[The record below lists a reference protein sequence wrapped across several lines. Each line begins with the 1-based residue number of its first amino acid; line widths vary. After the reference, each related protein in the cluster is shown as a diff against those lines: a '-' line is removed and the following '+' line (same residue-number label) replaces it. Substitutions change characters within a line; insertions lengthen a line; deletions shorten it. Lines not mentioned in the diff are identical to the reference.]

1 MQKILTGF
9 IILSVSLGYTSQV
22 FADLRSDILDC
33 SAIQKD
39 ADRLDC
45 FDTVTKYHKTRPSI
59 SQPMV
64 SPDKTAPITAPQI
77 VTPEKAIVALPDKQT
92 QSQNVSADD
101 SFGQPS
107 QADEL
112 QSIQSRI
119 VGDFSGWKKGM
130 KITLENGQVWKVTSN
145 ASGYRKLTNPK
156 VTISRGVFN
165 SFNAKVE
172 GLNSKVKV
180 KRIK

>member
-9 IILSVSLGYTSQV
+9 IILCVNLGYTSQV
-22 FADLRSDILDC
+22 CADLRSDILDC
-33 SAIQKD
+33 SAIQKN
-39 ADRLDC
+39 AERLDC
-45 FDTVTKYHKTRPSI
+45 FDTVTKYHKTRSSI
-59 SQPMV
+59 GQPVV
-64 SPDKTAPITAPQI
+64 SPNKTAPIAA
-77 VTPEKAIVALPDKQT
+77 PEKAIVALPARQA
-92 QSQNVSADD
+92 QPQNVSADD
-101 SFGQPS
+101 SFGQTS
-107 QADEL
+107 QDKL

-145 ASGYRKLTNPK
+145 AAGYRKLTNPE

-172 GLNSKVKV
+172 GLNAKVKV